1 MERDW
6 RDDRIEELERALEA
20 RDRLIARLEKRNTE
34 LEEGKRLSSSN
45 SSMPPSTDRGD
56 ARKKR
61 RRKKPSGRK
70 PGAQKGHKKH
80 ERALEPVEKVDNLTD
95 SKPTHCECCGQDLE
109 GEDPSPR
116 RHQWYELPP
125 VKPILNEVQVHTLE
139 CPRCQHMTRGQLPQ
153 GVPTRA
159 FGPTVDATIGLLIG
173 VCRLSKRAVSE
184 LMGQLFGLSMSVGA
198 VVGCQKAV
206 DGAIEEPVDEAGQ
219 FVKLQGVKYADETSW
234 QQARARAWLWTV
246 VTSLVTVFMIH
257 GRRNAEAARELLG
270 QAHGVLCTDRHRAY
284 DWWPQRLRQSC
295 WAHLI
300 RHFVAIE
307 ERGGQSGRIGQAL
320 HEEANRMFHWWH
332 QVRDGTLARSTF
344 QAKMRLVKKRVHE
357 LLLEG
362 RELDDGDGEKK
373 TAGTCKR
380 VLESFDTLWT
390 FVRLEGVEPTNNT
403 GERSIRHGVIW
414 RKISYGTHSEWGSR
428 FVARILTV
436 HATLKQQDR
445 NILEFLRDACESKLH
460 NRPGPSLL
468 PLRDA
473 SVEPRREAA

>member
-6 RDDRIEELERALEA
+6 RDDRIEQLEKALEE
-20 RDRLIARLEKRNTE
+20 RDRVIAKLEKRIAE

-70 PGAQKGHKKH
+70 PGGHKGHQKH
-80 ERALEPVEKVDNLTD
+80 ERALEPVENVDNLTD
-95 SKPTHCECCGQDLE
+95 SKPSNCECCGKALE
-109 GEDPSPR
+109 GADPCPR

-125 VKPILNEVQVHTLE
+125 VKPILNEVRVHTLG
-139 CPRCQHMTRGQLPQ
+139 CPHCGHKTRGQLPQ

-173 VCRLSKRAVSE
+173 VCRLGKRTVAE
-184 LMGQLFGLSMSVGA
+184 LMGQLFGLTMSVGA

-206 DGAIEEPVDEAGQ
+206 DDAVAESVDEAGQ
-219 FVKLQGVKYADETSW
+219 FVKQQDVKYADETSW
-234 QQARARAWLWTV
+234 RQARERAWLWTV
-246 VTSLVTVFMIH
+246 VTSWVTVFMIH

-270 QAHGVLCTDRHRAY
+270 RAHGTDRHRAY

-300 RHFVAIE
+300 RHFIAIA
-307 ERGGQSGRIGQAL
+307 ERGGESKRIGQAL

-332 QVRDGTLARSTF
+332 QVCNGTLARSTF
-344 QAKMRLVKKRVHE
+344 QVKMRLVKKRVHE

-362 RELDDGDGEKK
+362 RDVDEEK

-380 VLESFDTLWT
+380 ILESFDTLWT
-390 FVRLEGVEPTNNT
+390 FVRVEGVEPTNNT

-468 PLRDA
+468 PQ
-473 SVEPRREAA
+473 PAADSEELSKAAA